1 MGKMTNDDMELV
13 RQYAQNHSEEAFSEL
28 VARHLNL
35 VYGVALRQLGA
46 TELAQDVAQ
55 TTFIILA
62 RKAGSLRA
70 DTIVAAWLCRT
81 AQLAAADARKMQRRR
96 ERRELE
102 THMQNLSDAPQS
114 ESAAWVELAPALDVA
129 MARLGR
135 TDHSAIV
142 LRFFE
147 GKDVKEVA
155 TALGISPNAAKTRV
169 SRALE
174 KLRKFL
180 KGRGI
185 TISAATLAAAITS
198 YSSQAAPVGLAASV
212 TVAAVHHASLTP
224 STLIILKS
232 TLKIMAYTK
241 LKTAVIGSAFVL
253 LIAGGT
259 ALVVHTISAEA
270 GPSRAEGN
278 AGVPGVPGFAGFATP
293 EAALKSF
300 IWAEG
305 TGKLETLLAACSPE
319 QAARFKKKIAG
330 VSEPELRRRMLEEA
344 RNRSNYEVTDKE
356 VISDDEVR
364 LHLRVQP
371 YPGHPNVG
379 NDVQVM
385 QKIGNE
391 WRYAGKYGVDI
402 KEN

>member
-1 MGKMTNDDMELV
+1 MGKMMNDDMELV
-13 RQYAQNHSEEAFSEL
+13 RHYARNHSEEAFAEL
-28 VARHLNL
+28 VGRHLDL

-55 TTFIILA
+55 TTFIVLA
-62 RKAGSLRA
+62 RKAGSLRP
-70 DTIVAAWLCRT
+70 DTVVAAWLCRT
-81 AQLAAADARKMQRRR
+81 AQLAAADAQKMQRRR
-96 ERRELE
+96 KRRELE
-102 THMQNLSDAPQS
+102 THMQNLADAPQP
-114 ESAAWVELAPALDVA
+114 ELETWVELAPALDIA

-142 LRFFE
+142 LRYFE

-155 TALGISPNAAKTRV
+155 IALGISPNAAKTRV

-180 KGRGI
+180 AGRGI
-185 TISAATLAAAITS
+185 KISAAALAAAIATH
-198 YSSQAAPVGLAASV
+198 SSQAAPVGLAASV
-212 TVAAVHHASLTP
+212 VVAAVHNTP
-224 STLIILKS
+224 LAPSSLIILKS

-253 LIAGGT
+253 LVAGGA
-259 ALVVHTISAEA
+259 ALVVHTISAQA
-270 GPSRAEGN
+270 GTGN
-278 AGVPGVPGFAGFATP
+278 TELNCGVPAFAGFATP
-293 EAALKSF
+293 EAAYKSF
-300 IWAEG
+300 IWAEN
-305 TGKLETLLAACSPE
+305 TGKLETVLAACSPE

-330 VSEPELRRRMLEEA
+330 TPDAELRRRVLEEA

-356 VISDDEVR
+356 IVSDDEVR

-379 NDVQVM
+379 NDIQVM

>member
-13 RQYAQNHSEEAFSEL
+13 RQYAHNHSEEAFAEL

-46 TELAQDVAQ
+46 TQLAEDVTQ

-114 ESAAWVELAPALDVA
+114 ESATWVELGPALDVA
-129 MARLGR
+129 MGRLGQ

-174 KLRKFL
+174 KLRNFL

-198 YSSQAAPVGLAASV
+198 HSSQAAPVGLAASV
-212 TVAAVHHASLTP
+212 TVAAVHHITLTP
-224 STLIILKS
+224 STFIILKS
-232 TLKIMAYTK
+232 TLKTMAYTK
-241 LKTAVIGSAFVL
+241 LKTAVIGSALVL
-253 LIAGGT
+253 LLAGGT

-270 GPSRAEGN
+270 GPSRADGN
-278 AGVPGVPGFAGFATP
+278 AGVPAFAGFATP

-305 TGKLETLLAACSPE
+305 TGKLETLLAACTPQ
-319 QAARFKKKIAG
+319 QAARFKQKIAG
-330 VSEPELRRRMLEEA
+330 VPEPELRRRLMEEA
-344 RNRSNYEVTDKE
+344 KNRSDYEVTGKDI
-356 VISDDEVR
+356 ISDDEVR
-364 LHLRVQP
+364 LHLQVQP
-371 YPGHPNVG
+371 YPGHPKVG

-385 QKIGNE
+385 QKIGND
-391 WRYAGKYGVDI
+391 WKYAGKYGVDI